1 MTWMLLAVVDR
12 RSAER
17 ARTARQRRVEQFA
30 LRQLEP
36 VAWIRRSLVDEPMA
50 AVVDANLLV
59 RQVIHRSFFRRLL
72 ST

>member
-17 ARTARQRRVEQFA
+17 ARTARQRRVEHFA

-36 VAWIRRSLVDEPMA
+36 VAWIRRSLVDEPVA